1 MTHAI
6 LPGISSL
13 PQHNYQVH
21 SGHQGCFQ
29 EDLRRTVR
37 RRALLCARFPK
48 TMSGQPLAIPWRQA
62 WHANQGPT
70 STTRTASVDDTSLQ
84 GRRHLSPTQAG
95 HLAPSLRKSYTL
107 QIPCLRGKWTN
118 RHVHR
123 PQFYPDWQAG
133 RPQYME
139 LFKAPA
145 RYQATKATSLLRTS
159 GPSFLQGAKGTFKG
173 TKVSLETQRQYLQ
186 PQGNSSSQEIIL
198 QLSSPALHFS

>member
-1 MTHAI
+1 
-6 LPGISSL
+6 
-13 PQHNYQVH
+13 
-21 SGHQGCFQ
+21 
-29 EDLRRTVR
+29 
-37 RRALLCARFPK
+37 
-48 TMSGQPLAIPWRQA
+48 MSGQPLAIPWRQA

-107 QIPCLRGKWTN
+107 QIPCPRVKWTN

-133 RPQYME
+133 R
-139 LFKAPA
+139 
-145 RYQATKATSLLRTS
+145 QASVHGTVQGPCKISGHQGHKSLPRTS
-159 GPSFLQGAKGTFKG
+159 GLSLLQGVKGTFRG

-186 PQGNSSSQEIIL
+186 PQGNSSSQEITL
-198 QLSSPALHFS
+198 QLSSTALHFS